1 MKKVGR
7 VFGYIVLAIG
17 AFLSLFPF
25 YFMYIFMC
33 DPLIFP
39 QNGCFHFELHF
50 IIYCSICPIRI
61 FLV

>member
-39 QNGCFHFELHF
+39 QKWLFSF
-50 IIYCSICPIRI
+50 
-61 FLV
+61 